1 MVLYGI
7 LVYERAVKFFR
18 MTGGRL
24 NRFRN
29 RNGMGKETVF
39 MKLQDGKRN
48 AGNRN
53 IGIVNGRI
61 MGNDTY
67 GKEKQK
73 GTGGD
78 CRVL

>member
-1 MVLYGI
+1 
-7 LVYERAVKFFR
+7 
-18 MTGGRL
+18 
-24 NRFRN
+24 
-29 RNGMGKETVF
+29 MGKETVF

-78 CRVL
+78 YRVL

>member
-1 MVLYGI
+1 MSDMS
-7 LVYERAVKFFR
+7 ERK
-18 MTGGRL
+18 
-24 NRFRN
+24 NSSFRN
-29 RNGMGKETVF
+29 WDDMGKETAF
-39 MKLQDGKRN
+39 MKLRDGKRN
-48 AGNRN
+48 AGNGN

-78 CRVL
+78 CRVR